1 MTSAPDEPFLR
12 TAAAVGVGVAVGRA
26 VVATLPGGVVTTVT
40 MPLDVITPGCVV
52 GVAVFVPK
60 LKTDSTVGVGEG
72 VGVAVRGGAE
82 TATVL

>member
-1 MTSAPDEPFLR
+1 
-12 TAAAVGVGVAVGRA
+12 
-26 VVATLPGGVVTTVT
+26 

>member
-1 MTSAPDEPFLR
+1 MR

-72 VGVAVRGGAE
+72 VGVAVRWGAV

>member
-1 MTSAPDEPFLR
+1 MR

-52 GVAVFVPK
+52 GMTVFVPK

-72 VGVAVRGGAE
+72 VGVAVRGA
-82 TATVL
+82 L